1 MLLMIVL
8 LLSYS
13 ISYAQNNKN
22 NPSTGE
28 IKQSDTTKVIIPI
41 EYIKNANVK
50 MIERLYLLR
59 ITNEQDSIILMKD
72 KYINEQ
78 QKIITDFQQRVKE
91 ANKINQQVNTDLAKQ
106 RSKIKAI
113 CWSGGSV
120 IVALLI
126 GLLVK

>member
-1 MLLMIVL
+1 MIVL

-13 ISYAQNNKN
+13 ISYAQTNPN

-28 IKQSDTTKVIIPI
+28 IKQSDTTKIIIPT
-41 EYIKNANVK
+41 EYIKNANAK
-50 MIERLYLLR
+50 MIERLYLLQ
-59 ITNEQDSIILMKD
+59 INKEQDSIILMKD

-91 ANKINQQVNTDLAKQ
+91 ANKINQQVNADLDKQ
-106 RSKIKAI
+106 RSKIKTI
-113 CWSGGSV
+113 CWGSGSV
-120 IVALLI
+120 IVTLLI

>member
-1 MLLMIVL
+1 MTIVL
-8 LLSYS
+8 LLNCF
-13 ISYAQNNKN
+13 ISYAQVNRNV
-22 NPSTGE
+22 PSTGE
-28 IKQSDTTKVIIPI
+28 IKLSDTTNVIIPI
-41 EYIKNANVK
+41 NYIKQANAK

-78 QKIITDFQQRVKE
+78 QKIIVDFQQRVKE

-106 RSKIKAI
+106 RSKLKTI
-113 CWSGGSV
+113 CWGGGSV

>member
-1 MLLMIVL
+1 MTIVL
-8 LLSYS
+8 LLNCF
-13 ISYAQNNKN
+13 ISYAQVNRNV
-22 NPSTGE
+22 PSTGE
-28 IKQSDTTKVIIPI
+28 IKLSDTTEIIIPI
-41 EYIKNANVK
+41 NYIKQANAK

-78 QKIITDFQQRVKE
+78 QKVITDFQQRVKE
-91 ANKINQQVNTDLAKQ
+91 ANKINQQVNADLDKQ
-106 RSKIKAI
+106 RSKMKTI
-113 CWSGGSV
+113 CWGGGSV

>member
-1 MLLMIVL
+1 M
-8 LLSYS
+8 
-13 ISYAQNNKN
+13 
-22 NPSTGE
+22 
-28 IKQSDTTKVIIPI
+28 SDTTKVTIPI
-41 EYIKNANVK
+41 KYIKQANAK

-78 QKIITDFQQRVKE
+78 QKVIADFQQRVKE
-91 ANKINQQVNTDLAKQ
+91 ANKINQQVNIDLIKQ
-106 RSKIKAI
+106 RSKLKTI
-113 CWSGGSV
+113 CWGGGSV